1 MPVSATKAANDRKAR
16 PNSLSRRDRT
26 RKEGKCQ
33 LCETKATLKD
43 QYVVTNDLEAGT
55 VKASKDAS
63 KPSREKMSH
72 YCGDCKDKRI
82 AQKQA
87 WLDSRDGAAKPKGK
101 TKKAAKGKAKPKK
114 AAKPKGK
121 KAVKKPGKKGVKK
134 PKGKKAG
141 QPF

>member
-1 MPVSATKAANDRKAR
+1 MPISATKAANDRKKH
-16 PNSLSRRDRT
+16 PNSLTRRQRT
-26 RKEGKCQ
+26 RNEGKCQ
-33 LCETKATLKD
+33 LCETKTSLKD

-63 KPSREKMSH
+63 KPSRENMSH

-82 AQKQA
+82 NQKQA
-87 WLDSRDGAAKPKGK
+87 WLDSRDGSTKAKPKSK
-101 TKKAAKGKAKPKK
+101 KGKAKKA

-134 PKGKKAG
+134 PKGKKG
-141 QPF
+141 SGKEPF